1 MSKQNLLMDDQLQRS
16 DSDNLSMSN
25 AVTNEQSDALPQLI
39 PFGEVDQPITPI
51 DDHSFTYHLEQS
63 SLSTITLGGS
73 AVFVD
78 SVIEDLDAK
87 ESEDLSEIGNNV
99 HHNGGDAKLW
109 NHLENDTPPDYTLST
124 KLENGVVLETTVMSS
139 ERSGKSSSKSTPSE
153 KEVVQPGG
161 SLMDKLRVSE
171 VFSAAKTRN
180 AEDQNRPSFEF
191 ARHISGEQ
199 LQNILK
205 SVNTKELLES
215 SDSESVKET
224 LMHIQQAALEEVQEQ
239 EEQKGVVDEMLEAIA
254 TSSGVSELAGAISEQ
269 LRSQEVIE
277 EAAEREQV
285 ESDSTVLSDEDLQP
299 DQLKEPEE
307 PIIHVDLSAC
317 TSRASS
323 TSPNP
328 DQGLIT
334 ETIRNPINDLMEILP
349 PNLAKPMLDYD
360 EYWQEYGLQLIV
372 LLSIA
377 LLSLMTNI
385 LGY

>member
-1 MSKQNLLMDDQLQRS
+1 
-16 DSDNLSMSN
+16 
-25 AVTNEQSDALPQLI
+25 
-39 PFGEVDQPITPI
+39 
-51 DDHSFTYHLEQS
+51 
-63 SLSTITLGGS
+63 
-73 AVFVD
+73 
-78 SVIEDLDAK
+78 
-87 ESEDLSEIGNNV
+87 
-99 HHNGGDAKLW
+99 
-109 NHLENDTPPDYTLST
+109 
-124 KLENGVVLETTVMSS
+124 MSS

-153 KEVVQPGG
+153 KEVAQPGG

-215 SDSESVKET
+215 SDNESVKET

-299 DQLKEPEE
+299 EQLKEPEE

-334 ETIRNPINDLMEILP
+334 ETLRNPINDLMEILP

-360 EYWQEYGLQLIV
+360 EYWQEYGLQFIF